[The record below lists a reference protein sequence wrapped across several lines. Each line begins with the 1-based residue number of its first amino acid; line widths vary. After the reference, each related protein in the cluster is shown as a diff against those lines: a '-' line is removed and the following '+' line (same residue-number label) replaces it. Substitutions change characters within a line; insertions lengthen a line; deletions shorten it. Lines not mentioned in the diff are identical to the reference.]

1 MVAVEAMGG
10 VISCRAQVMEES
22 SHLTLDQAIE
32 FQPSNQGQLRFLG
45 VGERSKPGRHLLGQ
59 SFSQLPQ
66 LDQRRVW
73 IVGEIPFR

>member
-10 VISCRAQVMEES
+10 VISCRAPVMEES
-22 SHLTLDQAIE
+22 CHLTLDQAIE

-45 VGERSKPGRHLLGQ
+45 AAEHAKAGRHLLGQ

-66 LDQRRVW
+66 LDQRRVR
-73 IVGEIPFR
+73 IVGEITLR